1 MDIVERLRI
10 CAKNDPHDTKDN
22 IFATATDEIKRLR
35 QQNAELVYAVKW
47 IVTEDERS
55 DPFRMAC
62 AIDHAKEVI
71 AKATGGE

>member
-1 MDIVERLRI
+1 MENLRELREGQLQG
-10 CAKNDPHDTKDN
+10 AL
-22 IFATATDEIKRLR
+22 AEIDRLR

-47 IVTEDERS
+47 IITEDERS

-62 AIDHAKEVI
+62 AIDHAKEML